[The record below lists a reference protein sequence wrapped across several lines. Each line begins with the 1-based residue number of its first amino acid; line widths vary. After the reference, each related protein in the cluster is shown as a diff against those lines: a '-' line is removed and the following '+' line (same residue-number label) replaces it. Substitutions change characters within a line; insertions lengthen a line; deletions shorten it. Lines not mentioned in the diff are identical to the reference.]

1 MEKNKNK
8 YRELDQAPGE
18 RMWVEIIERDI
29 DRQFPF
35 HEMFLSRDGHG
46 QRGLLRVLKAYTQ
59 YRPEEGYCQGQGP
72 VAAVLLM
79 NMPAEQAFWCLVQ
92 ISEKYVPGYYSP
104 LLEGVHFDAQVFAA
118 LLKRHCPHAHR
129 HLRKHGV
136 EPLMY
141 CTEWFMCLFTR
152 ALPFPALLRVWD
164 MFFSEGVKVLFRVAL
179 VLVRSALGSSDRTRE
194 CDGQLETLERL
205 RSINER
211 SLQEEAFI
219 QEVCSVSLSEREV
232 ERETSVQFLKWQ
244 QQRPDSTF
252 DPRGRCQ
259 GSRAAHE
266 ANERE
271 ERERELLAKRGSTL
285 SLSFSLSLSLPLSL
299 GTEPRRRKS
308 VGCAREQDRAGR
320 LGEGTGEELGSC
332 TGDSEG
338 TGDRD
343 RGSDLKEISRKE
355 GSGFE
360 GRDRTSED
368 QAKDSKAVIL
378 NVIDQEKET
387 RGEDINIIDQEK
399 ETRGED
405 INVID
410 QEKETRGEDIN
421 VIDQEKETRGEDI
434 NIIDQEKETRG
445 EDINVIDQEK
455 ETRGEDINIIDQEKE
470 TRGEDINVIDQEK
483 ETRGED
489 INIIDQEKE
498 TRGEDINVI
507 DQEKETRGEDINAI
521 DQEKDP
527 RGEDLNTVDQ
537 TRAPK
542 AIDRVGDWKAAEE
555 RVIDPNTDLIVP
567 DPSGIDQAKDS
578 RAEALT
584 AIDWEKD
591 TTGRVINTADG
602 NPKAI
607 DQAKDSKAEVINT
620 ADGNPKAIDQAKD
633 SKAEVINTADGNPKA
648 IDQAKD
654 SKAEV
659 INTADGNPKAIDQAK
674 DSKAEVINTADGN
687 PKAID
692 QAKDSKAEVIN
703 TADQEK
709 YFQGTKDDLNNKTVQ
724 VSRAEELGVINAA
737 DRKRGSRTG
746 GNAINTD
753 PVTAAADQD
762 ADSGLDSAID
772 WGSDQTAT
780 GLGDVEPQ
788 KGQIDA
794 IDQDKD
800 AVDDNV
806 DQEIDPVESPE
817 RSAQG
822 SAGKEIID
830 PSRGGVRE
838 IDQVSAG
845 IDTDDQEG
853 DSAGKAKE
861 FDLLAPELDGIDPI
875 GKGAKATAD
884 LEKEPTA
891 AHQKVIDPGI
901 NAIDQERNP
910 SKAGRNT
917 ADQGAISKDPGGID
931 RDQVQID
938 PQQPAIDR
946 SDVPMTEKQTAI
958 GLNRDFKA
966 RQRNQ
971 FKKPTDKECEVR
983 KAGDG
988 KAGRFH
994 KNVPDPGGEFP
1005 SGVCRDPRELD
1016 PAPAGIPSKSKTE
1029 PITGKNL
1036 SQFPASIPKILVEDL
1051 SSPPL
1056 ESEKEKKK
1064 RLKAERKRE
1073 KEEAKRRERERKE
1086 RERRERERQREVER
1100 ELRERRKER
1109 ERAREREER
1118 KEGGRNRKPPQTR
1131 GKTFHVTPAQRDA
1144 ELVPPS
1150 ESSKT
1155 DLDLETKRHSAPFY
1169 DTYF

>member
-1 MEKNKNK
+1 M
-8 YRELDQAPGE
+8 
-18 RMWVEIIERDI
+18 
-29 DRQFPF
+29 
-35 HEMFLSRDGHG
+35 
-46 QRGLLRVLKAYTQ
+46 
-59 YRPEEGYCQGQGP
+59 
-72 VAAVLLM
+72 
-79 NMPAEQAFWCLVQ
+79 
-92 ISEKYVPGYYSP
+92 
-104 LLEGVHFDAQVFAA
+104 
-118 LLKRHCPHAHR
+118 
-129 HLRKHGV
+129 
-136 EPLMY
+136 
-141 CTEWFMCLFTR
+141 
-152 ALPFPALLRVWD
+152 
-164 MFFSEGVKVLFRVAL
+164 
-179 VLVRSALGSSDRTRE
+179 
-194 CDGQLETLERL
+194 
-205 RSINER
+205 
-211 SLQEEAFI
+211 
-219 QEVCSVSLSEREV
+219 
-232 ERETSVQFLKWQ
+232 
-244 QQRPDSTF
+244 
-252 DPRGRCQ
+252 
-259 GSRAAHE
+259 
-266 ANERE
+266 
-271 ERERELLAKRGSTL
+271 
-285 SLSFSLSLSLPLSL
+285 
-299 GTEPRRRKS
+299 
-308 VGCAREQDRAGR
+308 GCAREQDRAGR

-378 NVIDQEKET
+378 NVIDQEKVT
-387 RGEDINIIDQEK
+387 RGEDLNAIDQEK
-399 ETRGED
+399 ETRD
-405 INVID
+405 
-410 QEKETRGEDIN
+410 TRGEDLSAIN
-421 VIDQEKETRGEDI
+421 QAKDTRGEDL
-434 NIIDQEKETRG
+434 
-445 EDINVIDQEK
+445 
-455 ETRGEDINIIDQEKE
+455 
-470 TRGEDINVIDQEK
+470 
-483 ETRGED
+483 
-489 INIIDQEKE
+489 
-498 TRGEDINVI
+498 
-507 DQEKETRGEDINAI
+507 NAI

-527 RGEDLNTVDQ
+527 RGEDLNTVD
-537 TRAPK
+537 
-542 AIDRVGDWKAAEE
+542 RVGDWKAAEE
-555 RVIDPNTDLIVP
+555 RAIDPNADLIVP

-578 RAEALT
+578 GAEALT
-584 AIDWEKD
+584 AIDWKKD

-620 ADGNPKAIDQAKD
+620 AD
-633 SKAEVINTADGNPKA
+633 
-648 IDQAKD
+648 
-654 SKAEV
+654 
-659 INTADGNPKAIDQAK
+659 
-674 DSKAEVINTADGN
+674 
-687 PKAID
+687 
-692 QAKDSKAEVIN
+692 
-703 TADQEK
+703 QEK
-709 YFQGTKDDLNNKTVQ
+709 YLQADGLNNKTVQ
-724 VSRAEELGVINAA
+724 VSRAEELGVINSA

-838 IDQVSAG
+838 IDQV

-861 FDLLAPELDGIDPI
+861 IDLPAPELDDPI

-884 LEKEPTA
+884 LEKELTA

-901 NAIDQERNP
+901 DAIDQERYP
-910 SKAGRNT
+910 SKAGRDA

-971 FKKPTDKECEVR
+971 FKKPTDKE
-983 KAGDG
+983 
-988 KAGRFH
+988 
-994 KNVPDPGGEFP
+994 
-1005 SGVCRDPRELD
+1005 S
-1016 PAPAGIPSKSKTE
+1016 
-1029 PITGKNL
+1029 
-1036 SQFPASIPKILVEDL
+1036 SIPKILVEDL